1 MSAALR
7 IVDRLEPN
15 RNLTAP
21 FRSKLHLIYRNIGV
35 SDQQKKMSAHRIA
48 IVDDDDAVRVSTARL
63 LESAGHRVHSFANG
77 DDFLKARLPEGL
89 NCVLLDMRMPGL
101 SGLDVLRAIGDQD
114 NPPSGLMLTGHG
126 DIPLAVEAMKL
137 GAIDFIEKP
146 YAPRKLLDA
155 IESASELYEQ
165 SQAQQSGNREA
176 EKLVES
182 LSERQR
188 QVLHGIVRG
197 RPNKIIAYELSLSIR
212 TVEAYRAQML
222 EKLGVRSTAEAVR
235 IAIAAGLTAH

>member
-1 MSAALR
+1 M
-7 IVDRLEPN
+7 
-15 RNLTAP
+15 
-21 FRSKLHLIYRNIGV
+21 
-35 SDQQKKMSAHRIA
+35 
-48 IVDDDDAVRVSTARL
+48 
-63 LESAGHRVHSFANG
+63 
-77 DDFLKARLPEGL
+77 
-89 NCVLLDMRMPGL
+89 LLDMRMPGL
-101 SGLDVLRAIGDQD
+101 SGLDVLRAICDQD
-114 NPPSGLMLTGHG
+114 NPPSVLMLTGHG

-155 IESASELYEQ
+155 IESASELYQQ
-165 SQAQQSGNREA
+165 SQAEQSGSREA

-188 QVLHGIVRG
+188 QVLAGIVRG

-235 IAIAAGLTAH
+235 IAISAGLTAH